1 MLSPLRS
8 LLLGLALAGSAAP
21 TRALEPFVASYQAYN
36 EGKLAGA
43 AKMQVVQ
50 TEGERWRVD
59 LGIRGTR
66 GFARLAGLNIEQQ
79 AMVVETDPGLCSP
92 VAGGWGH
99 KGWTSLYFDSADSER
114 VRDLIGTAWRNVAPK
129 KLVAASFN

>member
-1 MLSPLRS
+1 MTSEDLILIA
-8 LLLGLALAGSAAP
+8 LGLPEARESAHFGKRDFRVGEKIFMSLPQAG
-21 TRALEPFVASYQAYN
+21 RAVL
-36 EGKLAGA
+36 KL
-43 AKMQVVQ
+43 
-50 TEGERWRVD
+50 TPD
-59 LGIRGTR
+59 
-66 GFARLAGLNIEQQ
+66 QQ

>member
-1 MLSPLRS
+1 MLTRDDVRRAA
-8 LLLGLALAGSAAP
+8 LALPEAYEEGHFDIPSF
-21 TRALEPFVASYQAYN
+21 RVAKKIFCTVHVDHPRIVL
-36 EGKLAGA
+36 KL
-43 AKMQVVQ
+43 
-50 TEGERWRVD
+50 TPD
-59 LGIRGTR
+59 
-66 GFARLAGLNIEQQ
+66 QQ

-92 VAGGWGH
+92 VPGGWGH